1 MVLYLIPSLL
11 VLFGILGAVAI
22 VAIVYR
28 FRPVVIEVYPRPA
41 NVNNAKMES
50 KNEAIQMEKL
60 PDTKF

>member
-1 MVLYLIPSLL
+1 M
-11 VLFGILGAVAI
+11 LFGILGAVAI